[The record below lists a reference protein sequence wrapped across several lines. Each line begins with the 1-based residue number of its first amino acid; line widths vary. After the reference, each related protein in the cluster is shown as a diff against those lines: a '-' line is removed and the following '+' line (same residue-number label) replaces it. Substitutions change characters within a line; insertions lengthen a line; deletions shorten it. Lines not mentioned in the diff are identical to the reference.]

1 MSDNNNQ
8 EKTSKDKELMNKIG
22 ENARKAISIINNR
35 KNGDKK

>member
-1 MSDNNNQ
+1 MNDNNNQ
-8 EKTSKDKELMNKIG
+8 ERIKKEKELMNKIG